1 MSYWDVQDG
10 LKCYV
15 ALDSIAERG
24 RAMRTF
30 VCIVPVTRRRVTTD
44 NGERNDVLSTLVL
57 CPLSRAEI
65 NIGLCFWDA
74 ECKECTDNCNQKL
87 LIAVARDNGLF
98 SPKLVSIYPR
108 KPSVQEEPFILLQ

>member
-1 MSYWDVQDG
+1 MNYWDVQDG

-44 NGERNDVLSTLVL
+44 NGE
-57 CPLSRAEI
+57 
-65 NIGLCFWDA
+65 
-74 ECKECTDNCNQKL
+74 
-87 LIAVARDNGLF
+87 
-98 SPKLVSIYPR
+98 
-108 KPSVQEEPFILLQ
+108 SVQRGEILCAGRLIRRLQRTRGLREG